1 MIQKHPFS
9 ARENY
14 KLHFEKDRG
23 SVKQRGGAAD
33 AVGYMEGNAHV
44 KQKNR
49 R

>member
-1 MIQKHPFS
+1 MQKSPFPH
-9 ARENY
+9 AQNY
-14 KLHFEKDRG
+14 KLHFEKRNRG